1 LSRKL
6 PELEALEVV
15 TLIFG
20 EQAGDCRQAPVLIG
34 LVELCCGDTLIFKSS
49 AQRFKPMLVSDR
61 QMDVGRVM
69 VVGATELI
77 GVFYGGVACLNSL
90 LREGEIGS

>member
-1 LSRKL
+1 
-6 PELEALEVV
+6 
-15 TLIFG
+15 
-20 EQAGDCRQAPVLIG
+20 
-34 LVELCCGDTLIFKSS
+34 
-49 AQRFKPMLVSDR
+49 MLVSDR